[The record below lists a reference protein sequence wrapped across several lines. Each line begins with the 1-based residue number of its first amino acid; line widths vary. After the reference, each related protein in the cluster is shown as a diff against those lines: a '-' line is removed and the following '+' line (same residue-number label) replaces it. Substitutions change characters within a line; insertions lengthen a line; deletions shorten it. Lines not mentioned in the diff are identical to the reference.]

1 MSFFLFLLVKFEIPT
16 IHKVRNIR
24 FFVGKVFSE
33 SQKWT
38 KKMSK
43 NRKRRFRVAKTRVD
57 CIIEN

>member
-1 MSFFLFLLVKFEIPT
+1 LLVKFEIPT
-16 IHKVRNIR
+16 IHKVRNIG

-43 NRKRRFRVAKTRVD
+43 NRKRRFRVAKTRVG